1 MCTLLNIDRRNMIF
15 VVKMKIQIIFDKI
28 IFLILLGIKMS
39 HQTTRIYGGTE
50 AIERKMIQ

>member
-1 MCTLLNIDRRNMIF
+1 
-15 VVKMKIQIIFDKI
+15 MKIQIIFDKI